1 MRPRACAPQPRRCTV
16 PAPACT
22 QGLHQ
27 ARTLLWSRPSPE
39 GAQFPLLPAPRVCTR
54 QGLCCGAA
62 PAPKVHSSCSCL
74 HPGSAPGKDSAVEPP
89 QPRRCT
95 VPAPACTQG
104 LHQARTLLWSRPS
117 PEGAQFLLLPA
128 PRVCT
133 RQGLCCGAAPAPKVH
148 SSRSCLH
155 PGSAP
160 GKDSA
165 VEPPQPRRCT
175 VPAPA
180 CTQGLHQARTLLW
193 SRPSPEGA
201 QFLLLP
207 APRVCTRQGLCCG
220 AAPALKVHS
229 SRSCLHPWQRSH
241 CSHLLTCGDHTT
253 SKAASPVNRW
263 SPICSGGSENVKP
276 SSIPSSRSPALA
288 LFSAQEFPIYL
299 IFLKEEL

>member
-1 MRPRACAPQPRRCTV
+1 MTPDADTERGRCSSPTQGYTAGVRGERITAKRESVTSLPRWRPANTPSSLSPLTSQNFLLDSTAGTGLAVQDE
-16 PAPACT
+16 T
-22 QGLHQ
+22 QGL
-27 ARTLLWSRPSPE
+27 R
-39 GAQFPLLPAPRVCTR
+39 
-54 QGLCCGAA
+54 A

-201 QFLLLP
+201 QFPLLP

-220 AAPALKVHS
+220 AAPAPKVHS
-229 SRSCLHPWQRSH
+229 SCSCLHPGSAPGKDSAVEPPQPRRCTVPAPACTHGNAPIALTYSH
-241 CSHLLTCGDHTT
+241 AVITQ
-253 SKAASPVNRW
+253 
-263 SPICSGGSENVKP
+263 
-276 SSIPSSRSPALA
+276 PAKLP
-288 LFSAQEFPIYL
+288 AQ
-299 IFLKEEL
+299 